1 MIKNIKD
8 KFPVFKKN
16 HDLIFLDTA
25 ASALKP
31 ESVIKTISDCYAYE
45 YSNIHRGLYS
55 LSSKLT
61 KKFEDVRIKT
71 SKFIS
76 AKSEKN
82 IIVINNKYNPEWGQ
96 VPFNYLPMEFK
107 DNEIIF
113 NHWRELIKSSEFTLG
128 PYIETELNTN
138 NLFLKNKLINVY
150 QHLYPSIS
158 QKENT
163 FLSLD

>member
-1 MIKNIKD
+1 MIKDIKK
-8 KFPVFKKN
+8 KFPVFSKKPE
-16 HDLIFLDTA
+16 LIFLDTA

-76 AKSEKN
+76 ADSEKN
-82 IIVINNKYNPEWGQ
+82 IIFTKNATEAIN
-96 VPFNYLPMEFK
+96 
-107 DNEIIF
+107 
-113 NHWRELIKSSEFTLG
+113 LISETYG
-128 PYIETELNTN
+128 
-138 NLFLKNKLINVY
+138 KK
-150 QHLYPSIS
+150 
-158 QKENT
+158 
-163 FLSLD
+163 FLSEGWIWLKFAGRSSSRSTTMGN